1 MLNDKQ
7 RDFDWSPQSWIY
19 AMYNH
24 QFSYDLSGSSVDFIR
39 RLYPMKIGEL
49 GSYWDAHMPIEYQV
63 AKIKMGDIFDY
74 YTTSEGVLKT
84 PTWSCLKYAV
94 DEYME
99 ESPRLKFHPSLVRQF
114 IEENGIDRLEL
125 ME

>member
-1 MLNDKQ
+1 MSGD
-7 RDFDWSPQSWIY
+7 PV
-19 AMYNH
+19 
-24 QFSYDLSGSSVDFIR
+24 DLIR
-39 RLYPMKIGEL
+39 KLYPKKIGEL
-49 GSYWDAHMPIEYQV
+49 GSYWEPSVPIEYQY

-99 ESPRLKFHPSLVRQF
+99 ESPRFNLVRQF

-125 ME
+125 MD